1 MPPKDI
7 TPEEDNQI
15 AEIINHLFEENYAWL
30 QLEGGHKLTPY
41 VKEAALRQVQMYWY
55 RLADI
60 AMNVTDTE
68 VRLTLP
74 EQMSP
79 NGRKYTIEGVVDII
93 RENNQTIMYDI
104 KTHQS
109 ADVRAGL
116 ETYQRQLNV
125 YAHIWQQLR
134 NQELD
139 EMAII
144 ATAIPPAVMEA
155 YHRRDRQKFDQELQ
169 RWDPLVNIP
178 MEQEKVEKMIS
189 DFGTIVDQIEDKQFA
204 PPPVETLRQRTVE
217 GGDTFATR
225 VCGNC
230 DARFSCTSYM
240 EYALASNIRRDFNIS
255 EYYADIDASEEE
267 RFDRIVASFNSETN

>member
-30 QLEGGHKLTPY
+30 QLEGGHRLTPY

-55 RLADI
+55 HLADI

-74 EQMSP
+74 EQTSP

-93 RENNQTIMYDI
+93 REDNQTIMYDI

-109 ADVRAGL
+109 VDVRAGL

>member
-7 TPEEDNQI
+7 TPEEDNKI
-15 AEIINHLFEENYAWL
+15 AEIINHFFEENYAWL
-30 QLEGGHKLTPY
+30 QLEGGHRLTPY

-55 RLADI
+55 RLGDI

-74 EQMSP
+74 EQTSP
-79 NGRKYTIEGVVDII
+79 KGRKYTIEGVVDMV
-93 RENNQTIMYDI
+93 RDDNQTIMYDI

-109 ADVRAGL
+109 GDVRAGL

-144 ATAIPPAVMEA
+144 ATAIPPEVMEA
-155 YHRRDRQKFDQELQ
+155 YRRRDRQRFDLELE
-169 RWDPLVNIP
+169 RWDPLVDIP
-178 MEQEKVEKMIS
+178 MEQEKVEAMIR
-189 DFGTIVDQIEDKQFA
+189 DFGTIVDRIEDKQFT
-204 PPPVETLRQRTVE
+204 PPPVETLWQRTEE
-217 GGDTFATR
+217 GRDTFATR
-225 VCGNC
+225 VCRNC
-230 DARFSCTSYM
+230 DARFSCASYR
-240 EYALASNIRRDFNIS
+240 EYALASNIRRDFNFN
-255 EYYADIDASEEE
+255 EYFADDDASEEE

>member
-30 QLEGGHKLTPY
+30 QLEGGHRLTPY

-55 RLADI
+55 HLADI

-74 EQMSP
+74 EQTSP

-93 RENNQTIMYDI
+93 REDNQTIMYDI

-109 ADVRAGL
+109 VDVRAGL

-255 EYYADIDASEEE
+255 EYYADNDASEEE

>member
-1 MPPKDI
+1 
-7 TPEEDNQI
+7 
-15 AEIINHLFEENYAWL
+15 
-30 QLEGGHKLTPY
+30 
-41 VKEAALRQVQMYWY
+41 
-55 RLADI
+55 
-60 AMNVTDTE
+60 
-68 VRLTLP
+68 
-74 EQMSP
+74 
-79 NGRKYTIEGVVDII
+79 
-93 RENNQTIMYDI
+93 
-104 KTHQS
+104 
-109 ADVRAGL
+109 L

-230 DARFSCTSYM
+230 DARFSCTSYR
-240 EYALASNIRRDFNIS
+240 EYALASNIRRDFNFS
-255 EYYADIDASEEE
+255 EYYADNE